1 MLASVCATDPFRLM
15 DRHLRLLKQCG
26 YSGVHNYPS
35 VSFVDGDM
43 RASLEDN
50 ESGYTREIDM
60 IHSSAGLLGIRCAFA
75 FSEREARRMTEAGAE
90 IIVLHFGIVTKR
102 QLREGTAPDLEACA
116 ALARRVSSACR
127 RIDGE
132 VMLLCCG
139 QQMSDVE
146 WTEALLARAP
156 EVDGCLD
163 LSCLSEQS
171 REETSERI
179 RRLSGWRRPQEDMMK

>member
-1 MLASVCATDPFRLM
+1 MDQEKREQAGQDPLVIGGHTFHSRFIL
-15 DRHLRLLKQCG
+15 G
-26 YSGVHNYPS
+26 SGNYSLN
-35 VSFVDGDM
+35 
-43 RASLEDN
+43 L
-50 ESGYTREIDM
+50 I
-60 IHSSAGLLGIRCAFA
+60 
-75 FSEREARRMTEAGAE
+75 EAAVREAGAE